1 MSSLDWVTVLTVADE
16 IDANL
21 KKGLLEDAGIECV
34 IESSPFR
41 AYPIVNLNN
50 FRLSVPRIKL
60 QEAREVLNELE
71 NPN

>member
-1 MSSLDWVTVLTVADE
+1 MSFPDWVIVLTVTNE

-41 AYPIVNLNN
+41 AYPITNLND
-50 FRLSVPRIKL
+50 FKLSVPRIKL
-60 QEAREVLNELE
+60 REAREILDEVK
-71 NPN
+71 